1 MEVILLSSI
10 GVLVGLLSGFMGIGG
25 GILLTPLLLLLDYT
39 FKSAIGI
46 AVFQMFLASVYGTYL
61 HFKKYDDILK
71 VLAIIGVGGF
81 IGGNLG
87 AYSIMFIPTIYL
99 KMLFMGILL
108 YSIYSLITKRENNDD
123 QKLPQREIKSIFIYL
138 IIFFFGM
145 FVGALGASIGVGGG
159 LLIIPFAHLYLR
171 YDLKKSSTLSLA
183 FIMFGSLGGV
193 ISHYQIGNIEL
204 YEASI
209 ITIGSLVGVYVGLKL
224 KDIVHIDSYKNYL
237 LILNIIILCIISYKT
252 FYN

>member
-1 MEVILLSSI
+1 M
-10 GVLVGLLSGFMGIGG
+10 SGFMGIGG

-71 VLAIIGVGGF
+71 VLAFMGVGGF

-87 AYSIMFIPTIYL
+87 GYSIMFIPTIYL
-99 KMLFMGILL
+99 KMLFICILV
-108 YSIYSLITKRENNDD
+108 YSIYSLISKKDGKDD
-123 QKLPQREIKSIFIYL
+123 EVLAQREITSNYTYMIIFI
-138 IIFFFGM
+138 FGV

-159 LLIIPFAHLYLR
+159 LLVIPFAHLYLR

-193 ISHYQIGNIEL
+193 ISHFQIGNIEL

-209 ITIGSLVGVYVGLKL
+209 ITIGSLIGVYAGLKL
-224 KDIVHIDSYKNYL
+224 KDIVHIDSYRTYL

-252 FYN
+252 FYTN